1 MLEPGHLYFLA
12 REAEIDANS
21 TLTVLCRTAHDHV
34 GSFVEIFD
42 HLGASRGQFEL
53 GAVSDEVAQT
63 DQLEFTGPN
72 SVGTFEWT
80 ARLVAEDEA
89 EGEPV
94 EAALSFAVRPIKTTL
109 LVWDTPSAVPVGTP
123 FTVKIGLKGSDGGDM
138 SGMAV
143 VVTNASGLEV
153 GRAAF
158 TDEVLAGSEAL
169 HFVELELGGN
179 DALGIQQF
187 FLSTE
192 ASEQPPRSAA
202 EASLRVKHVP
212 APECHVEV
220 SVMDGAGSKPLAGAE
235 VQLHPYRS
243 RTDSTGVARFFLPK
257 GEYRLTASKAKH
269 EANSLSIVVD
279 ADCQETIRLAQE
291 APVDPDAHY
300 Y

>member
-12 REAEIDANS
+12 REAEIEANA
-21 TLTVLCRTAHDHV
+21 TLTVLCRAAHDHV

-42 HLGASRGQFEL
+42 NLGASRSQFEL

-80 ARLVAEDEA
+80 ARLVAEDED
-89 EGEPV
+89 EPV
-94 EAALSFAVRPIKTTL
+94 EAVLSFAVRPIKTTL
-109 LVWDTPSAVPVGTP
+109 LVWDTPSAVPIGTP
-123 FTVKIGLKGSDGGDM
+123 FAVKIGLKGSDGGNM
-138 SGMAV
+138 SGMTV
-143 VVTNASGLEV
+143 VVTDAAGLEV
-153 GRAAF
+153 GRTAF
-158 TDEVLAGSEAL
+158 TDAVLAGSEAL
-169 HFVELELGGN
+169 HFVELELRGS

-187 FLSTE
+187 SLSTE
-192 ASEQPPRSAA
+192 ASEQPPRLAA

-212 APECHVEV
+212 APECHVEI
-220 SVMDGAGSKPLAGAE
+220 SVMDSAGSTPLAGAE

-243 RTDSTGVARFFLPK
+243 RTDATGVARFFLPK

-279 ADCQETIRLAQE
+279 TDCQETIRLAQE
-291 APVDPDAHY
+291 ALVDPDAHY